1 MCRSSEKEK
10 FLFRKNS
17 RGKRKILS
25 EKLEEDLNTGRCKK
39 TFSKI
44 TMWNEIVEHIQN
56 SC

>member
-25 EKLEEDLNTGRCKK
+25 EKLEEDLNTGGVRKLFRKLPCGTK
-39 TFSKI
+39 
-44 TMWNEIVEHIQN
+44 
-56 SC
+56 